1 MVGVYEFEL
10 FDDEGF
16 VCAFPFDL
24 GGGTRGEDW
33 RDATEMAADWLKGEL
48 EHMLMTGQE
57 PPFPTFGNLPE
68 HEGGR
73 IAIVAAEVDLSD
85 VRSVSGA

>member
-33 RDATEMAADWLKGEL
+33 RDAA
-48 EHMLMTGQE
+48 
-57 PPFPTFGNLPE
+57 
-68 HEGGR
+68 EG
-73 IAIVAAEVDLSD
+73 DLSD
-85 VRSVSGA
+85 VRSVSRA